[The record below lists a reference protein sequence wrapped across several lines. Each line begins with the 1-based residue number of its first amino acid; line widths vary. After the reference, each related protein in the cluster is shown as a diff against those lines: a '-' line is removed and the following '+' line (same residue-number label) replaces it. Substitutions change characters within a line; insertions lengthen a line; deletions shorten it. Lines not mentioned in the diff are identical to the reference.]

1 MAGIPFL
8 SKVLALAGIGVRNQ
22 TDNKEALINVSPS
35 QPASSTISID
45 LPAASGQLAIKS
57 EVVLASEKGVAGGV
71 ATLDGSG
78 HVPSTQLPP
87 YAISEV
93 FVVADQAARLALV
106 AQVGDIAV
114 QTDTSVTYILQ
125 SAPPSV
131 NSNWV
136 VISSTN
142 AVTAVNGEY
151 GPGPITIDAADVG
164 AVAKTGDTMSG
175 TLTMGPISTGAGE
188 TGQIAFR
195 ELAANGIYSVT
206 LRAPDALSDYVTLTL
221 PTSHGSLGQVLT
233 TDGSGILSWS
243 TPAADSV
250 TSVNGKVG
258 VVVLNAADV
267 GAVAL
272 TGDTMT
278 GALVIGPIGTLSG
291 ETGVIRLKELASNG
305 TSSISIRAADEMAAN
320 VTLTL
325 PNSAGLSG
333 QVLSTNG
340 SGALSW
346 VTLPADAVTSVNGQT
361 GIVVLDTDDISES
374 VGATNLWFTN
384 ARAQTAAVVNSTAG
398 SQIDQAP
405 SVSAVKAYVA
415 ASSPVL
421 SVAGK
426 TGVVTLST
434 SDVSEGTNLYFTD
447 GRAQSAAVVNSTA
460 GSQTDQAPSVSA
472 IKSYI
477 ASSSPVLSV
486 AGKTGIV
493 TLNTNDVSEGT
504 NLYFTDGRAQS
515 AAVVNSTAG
524 SQTDQAPSVSAVKAY
539 VAASSPVLSVAGK
552 TGVVTLSTSD
562 ISEGTNLYFT
572 DARAQA
578 AITGGASSIVTADL
592 TASRA
597 LISNASGKVA
607 VSSVTSAEL
616 GYLSGVT
623 SAVQTQIDG
632 KVSKSGDTM
641 TGALVIGPI
650 GTLSGET
657 GVISLG
663 ELAANGSD
671 TISLRA
677 PDALASSVTL
687 TLPSTAGSAGQ
698 YLTTNGSGVL
708 SWSTGTDSALSARVD
723 KLEASRGV
731 YTGSLNSGTVLNIS
745 SLVPSG
751 AVEYPIVQIYKDEA
765 GVSLQVNVEFS
776 FNPTTKQ
783 ITFGDVADG
792 PINAVIHVLALTAP
806 LTTL

>member
-1 MAGIPFL
+1 M
-8 SKVLALAGIGVRNQ
+8 
-22 TDNKEALINVSPS
+22 
-35 QPASSTISID
+35 
-45 LPAASGQLAIKS
+45 
-57 EVVLASEKGVAGGV
+57 
-71 ATLDGSG
+71 
-78 HVPSTQLPP
+78 
-87 YAISEV
+87 
-93 FVVADQAARLALV
+93 
-106 AQVGDIAV
+106 
-114 QTDTSVTYILQ
+114 
-125 SAPPSV
+125 
-131 NSNWV
+131 
-136 VISSTN
+136 
-142 AVTAVNGEY
+142 
-151 GPGPITIDAADVG
+151 
-164 AVAKTGDTMSG
+164 
-175 TLTMGPISTGAGE
+175 
-188 TGQIAFR
+188 
-195 ELAANGIYSVT
+195 
-206 LRAPDALSDYVTLTL
+206 
-221 PTSHGSLGQVLT
+221 T

-305 TSSISIRAADEMAAN
+305 TSAISIRAADDMASD

-325 PNSAGLSG
+325 PNSAGSSG

-361 GIVVLDTDDISES
+361 GIVVLDTDDISED
-374 VGATNLWFTN
+374 VGATNLWFTT

-398 SQIDQAP
+398 SQTDQAP

-426 TGVVTLST
+426 TGIVTLST
-434 SDVSEGTNLYFTD
+434 SDISEGTNLYFTD

-486 AGKTGIV
+486 AGKTGV
-493 TLNTNDVSEGT
+493 VLLNTNDVTEGT
-504 NLYFTDGRAQS
+504 NLYFTDARAQS

-524 SQTDQAPSVSAVKAY
+524 SQTDQAPSVSAIKSYIAS
-539 VAASSPVLSVAGK
+539 SSPVLSVAGK
-552 TGVVTLSTSD
+552 TGIVTLSTSD

-657 GVISLG
+657 GVIRLG

-687 TLPSTAGSAGQ
+687 TLPSTAGLAGQ

-776 FNPTTKQ
+776 FNPATKQ

>member
-472 IKSYI
+472 
-477 ASSSPVLSV
+477 
-486 AGKTGIV
+486 
-493 TLNTNDVSEGT
+493 
-504 NLYFTDGRAQS
+504 
-515 AAVVNSTAG
+515 
-524 SQTDQAPSVSAVKAY
+524 VKAY

>member
-1 MAGIPFL
+1 
-8 SKVLALAGIGVRNQ
+8 
-22 TDNKEALINVSPS
+22 
-35 QPASSTISID
+35 
-45 LPAASGQLAIKS
+45 
-57 EVVLASEKGVAGGV
+57 
-71 ATLDGSG
+71 
-78 HVPSTQLPP
+78 
-87 YAISEV
+87 
-93 FVVADQAARLALV
+93 
-106 AQVGDIAV
+106 
-114 QTDTSVTYILQ
+114 
-125 SAPPSV
+125 
-131 NSNWV
+131 
-136 VISSTN
+136 
-142 AVTAVNGEY
+142 
-151 GPGPITIDAADVG
+151 
-164 AVAKTGDTMSG
+164 
-175 TLTMGPISTGAGE
+175 
-188 TGQIAFR
+188 
-195 ELAANGIYSVT
+195 
-206 LRAPDALSDYVTLTL
+206 
-221 PTSHGSLGQVLT
+221 LT

-305 TSSISIRAADEMAAN
+305 TSAISIRAADDMASD

-325 PNSAGLSG
+325 PNSAGSSG

-361 GIVVLDTDDISES
+361 GIVVLDTDDISED
-374 VGATNLWFTN
+374 VGATNLWFTT

-398 SQIDQAP
+398 SQTDQAP

-426 TGVVTLST
+426 TGIVTLST
-434 SDVSEGTNLYFTD
+434 SDISEGTNLYFTD

-486 AGKTGIV
+486 AGKTGV
-493 TLNTNDVSEGT
+493 VLLNTNDVTEGT
-504 NLYFTDGRAQS
+504 NLYFTDARAQS

-524 SQTDQAPSVSAVKAY
+524 SQTDQAPSVSAIKSYIAS
-539 VAASSPVLSVAGK
+539 SSPVLSVAGK
-552 TGVVTLSTSD
+552 TGIVTLSTSD

-657 GVISLG
+657 GVIRLG

-687 TLPSTAGSAGQ
+687 TLPSTAGLAGQ

-776 FNPTTKQ
+776 FNPATKQ

>member
-22 TDNKEALINVSPS
+22 TENKEALINVSPS

-57 EVVLASEKGVAGGV
+57 EVVLASEKGVANGV
-71 ATLDGSG
+71 ASLDSAG
-78 HVPSTQLPP
+78 HVPSSQLPP

-93 FVVADQAARLALV
+93 FVVANQAARLALV
-106 AQVGDIAV
+106 AQVGDVAV
-114 QTDTSVTYILQ
+114 QTDTNTTFILQ
-125 SAPPSV
+125 TEPSSV

-136 VISSTN
+136 VISATN
-142 AVTAVNGEY
+142 AVTAVNGQA
-151 GPGPITIDAADVG
+151 GPGPVTITAADVG

-188 TGQIAFR
+188 AGQIAFR

-206 LRAPDALSDYVTLTL
+206 LRAPDALPDYVVLTL
-221 PTSHGSLGQVLT
+221 PTSHGSVGQVLT
-233 TDGSGILSWS
+233 TDGSGLLSWS

-278 GALVIGPIGTLSG
+278 GALVIGAIGTLSG

-346 VTLPADAVTSVNGQT
+346 VSLPADAVTSVNGQT
-361 GIVVLDTDDISES
+361 GIVVLDSDDISEGS
-374 VGATNLWFTN
+374 SNLYFTG
-384 ARAQTAAVVNSTAG
+384 ARAQT
-398 SQIDQAP
+398 
-405 SVSAVKAYVA
+405 
-415 ASSPVL
+415 
-421 SVAGK
+421 
-426 TGVVTLST
+426 
-434 SDVSEGTNLYFTD
+434 
-447 GRAQSAAVVNSTA
+447 
-460 GSQTDQAPSVSA
+460 
-472 IKSYI
+472 
-477 ASSSPVLSV
+477 
-486 AGKTGIV
+486 
-493 TLNTNDVSEGT
+493 
-504 NLYFTDGRAQS
+504 

-572 DARAQA
+572 NARAQA

-607 VSSVTSAEL
+607 VSTVTSAEL

-641 TGALVIGPI
+641 TGALLIGPI
-650 GTLSGET
+650 GILSGET
-657 GVISLG
+657 GVIRLG

-677 PDALASSVTL
+677 PDTLTSSVTL
-687 TLPSTAGSAGQ
+687 TLPANAGSAGQ
-698 YLTTNGSGVL
+698 VLATNGSGTL
-708 SWSTGTDSALSARVD
+708 SWVSATDSSLSARVD

-751 AVEYPIVQIYKDEA
+751 AVEYPIVQIYKDQA